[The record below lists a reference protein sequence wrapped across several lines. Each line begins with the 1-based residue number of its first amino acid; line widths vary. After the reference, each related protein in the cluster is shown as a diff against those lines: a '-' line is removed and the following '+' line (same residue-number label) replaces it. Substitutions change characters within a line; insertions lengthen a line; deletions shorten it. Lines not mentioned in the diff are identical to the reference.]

1 MEREADKNLNVADG
15 SFKIKRYTP
24 RFENGKKIYE
34 ETKIY
39 EYDDLGEEIDADD
52 EHEPEFA
59 KFIYAKNGESLI
71 SQGYERMMRFHDQ
84 LIGEGLTEE
93 QINQVLVTQYNDAN
107 GREHCNLIKE
117 FKAQNAAKAE
127 ANVEDYAVSTEAQ
140 DAAIEAETISTDER
154 IAEIENEIAPLV
166 EEMKVVATGLQM
178 FKEYPDEYTQEFI
191 DERENLYDSLSRKY
205 RKLVGELESL
215 QKTPPENPK
224 PETPNETH
232 AEPEEITFIAQNG
245 ASLTIEGGMPTIAA
259 NGNRLEVN
267 GIWLGDYY
275 TNEDAQEAAEALKID
290 VEEFG
295 DDHPVL
301 NKEYF
306 AEIEF
311 EESPTGGD
319 RTAEHLNANAPEGW
333 TVTRADKKINVD
345 YHGKRV
351 AEVDRI
357 TERDLL
363 VPHAFFRQF
372 TPLVDKSKTPEQ
384 IFLDDRYREL
394 AELEERR
401 EELQHT
407 SPISK
412 ERLKTL
418 DDMINQVKRDI
429 YETEMDNPDTVASFC
444 KAGAIDED
452 GNVWF

>member
-1 MEREADKNLNVADG
+1 
-15 SFKIKRYTP
+15 
-24 RFENGKKIYE
+24 
-34 ETKIY
+34 
-39 EYDDLGEEIDADD
+39 
-52 EHEPEFA
+52 
-59 KFIYAKNGESLI
+59 
-71 SQGYERMMRFHDQ
+71 
-84 LIGEGLTEE
+84 
-93 QINQVLVTQYNDAN
+93 
-107 GREHCNLIKE
+107 
-117 FKAQNAAKAE
+117 
-127 ANVEDYAVSTEAQ
+127 
-140 DAAIEAETISTDER
+140 
-154 IAEIENEIAPLV
+154 
-166 EEMKVVATGLQM
+166 
-178 FKEYPDEYTQEFI
+178 
-191 DERENLYDSLSRKY
+191 
-205 RKLVGELESL
+205 
-215 QKTPPENPK
+215 
-224 PETPNETH
+224 
-232 AEPEEITFIAQNG
+232 
-245 ASLTIEGGMPTIAA
+245 MPTIAA